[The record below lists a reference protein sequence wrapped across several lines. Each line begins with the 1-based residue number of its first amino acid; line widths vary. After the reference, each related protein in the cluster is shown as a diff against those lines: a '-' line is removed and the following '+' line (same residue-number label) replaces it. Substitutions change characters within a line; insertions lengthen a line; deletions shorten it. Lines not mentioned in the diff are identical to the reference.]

1 MNLMN
6 TSALILLGTI
16 ALSLV
21 VVSYPMMILAQEQPS
36 AGQQSQEQFDV
47 PLSFSLKVKSDG
59 DDKNASSTEGGKDVT
74 LNLSVQNGQSGSP
87 AQVPLTAKVSNDTK
101 TQDLEFCVSLSEEK
115 ELCQSLEELVKA
127 QGENQIAGESS
138 NETIAS
144 GNSAD
149 TLCKRCK

>member
-1 MNLMN
+1 
-6 TSALILLGTI
+6 
-16 ALSLV
+16 
-21 VVSYPMMILAQEQPS
+21 
-36 AGQQSQEQFDV
+36 
-47 PLSFSLKVKSDG
+47 
-59 DDKNASSTEGGKDVT
+59 
-74 LNLSVQNGQSGSP
+74 LSVQNGQSGSP